1 MGGRSLLRR
10 VQLIRYYSTPGGNNG
25 GASNI
30 KVFDRHTKLLQ
41 KERAAHNP
49 DSKYVEYLRDEINRR
64 TIDRLAFVKTDF
76 TNVLDFG
83 SHSGNFERLLCDPSK
98 DDKNPQWKKDRQ
110 MITSKIN
117 KIVMVESSKSMLYKD
132 LTSAFNKELNIT
144 RIVADEEN
152 FDIPELSEPNQ
163 YDLIISNLSLHWIN
177 DLPAV
182 YKKLF
187 NCLKPD
193 GCFMGSMFGGD
204 TLFELRT
211 SLQLAEIERY
221 GGLSPRISPFVE
233 SSDVG
238 NLMQKAGFQML
249 TVDAEELIVDYP
261 NTFALME
268 DLQLMGE
275 NNSVIMT
282 PPPLTKD
289 LLLAVEP
296 IYREL
301 HGDKVTGH
309 LPATFRFVFMIGWKP
324 GKYLAKPA
332 KRGSANVSLKDA
344 LDGSITTTTTSLIED
359 DDPVDNKKN

>member
-1 MGGRSLLRR
+1 MVVRKLTRSLNSFRC
-10 VQLIRYYSTPGGNNG
+10 YSS
-25 GASNI
+25 ASNI
-30 KVFDRHTKLLQ
+30 KVFDRHVKWLQ

-49 DSKYVEYLRDEINRR
+49 DSKYAEYLRDEINRR
-64 TIDRLAFVKTDF
+64 TIDRLAFLKTDF

-83 SHSGNFERLLCDPSK
+83 AHSGNFEKLLCDPSRDAK
-98 DDKNPQWKKDRQ
+98 DSQWEADRKLIKN
-110 MITSKIN
+110 KIG
-117 KIVMVESSKSMLYKD
+117 KIVMVESSESMLYKD
-132 LTSAFNKELNIT
+132 LTSEFNNQLNIE

-152 FDIPELSEPNQ
+152 FDVPELSEPNQ

-177 DLPAV
+177 DLPEV
-182 YKKLF
+182 YKKLYK
-187 NCLKPD
+187 CLKPD
-193 GCFMGSMFGGD
+193 GCFIGSMFGGD

-249 TVDAEELIVDYP
+249 TVDAEELVVDYP
-261 NTFALME
+261 NTYALME

-275 NNSVIMT
+275 NNSVLMT

-289 LLLAVEP
+289 LLLAIEP

-309 LPATFRFVFMIGWKP
+309 LPATYRFVYMIGWKP
-324 GKYLAKPA
+324 GKYLARPA

-344 LDGSITTTTTSLIED
+344 LDGSITTATTTLTED
-359 DDPVDNKKN
+359 EDPVQNKKD

>member
-1 MGGRSLLRR
+1 MLGRLLCRR
-10 VQLIRYYSTPGGNNG
+10 LPVRHYSQNSGN
-25 GASNI
+25 ASNI
-30 KVFDRHTKLLQ
+30 KVFDRHVKWLQ
-41 KERAAHNP
+41 KERAAQNP
-49 DSKYVEYLRDEINRR
+49 DSKFAEYLRDEINRR
-64 TIDRLAFVKTDF
+64 TIERLAFLKTEF

-83 SHSGNFERLLCDPSK
+83 AHSGNFEKLLCDPSR
-98 DDKNPQWKKDRQ
+98 DSQDPQWKADREL
-110 MITSKIN
+110 IKSKIG
-117 KIVMVESSKSMLYKD
+117 KLTMVESSKSMLYKD
-132 LTSAFNKELNIT
+132 LTSAFNKELNIE

-152 FDIPELSEPNQ
+152 FDVPELSEPNQ
-163 YDLIISNLSLHWIN
+163 YDLIISNLSMHWIN
-177 DLPAV
+177 DLPNV
-182 YKKLF
+182 YKKLY

-193 GCFMGSMFGGD
+193 SCFIGSMFGGD

-261 NTFALME
+261 NVLALME
-268 DLQLMGE
+268 DLKLMGE
-275 NNSVIMT
+275 NNSVLMT

-301 HGDKVTGH
+301 HGDKKTGH
-309 LPATFRFVFMIGWKP
+309 LPATFRFVYMIGWKQ
-324 GKYLAKPA
+324 GKYMAKPA

-344 LDGSITTTTTSLIED
+344 LDGKIITSTTTLTED
-359 DDPVDNKKN
+359 EDPSSKKK

>member
-1 MGGRSLLRR
+1 MFCFKHFNKPWVNTAFVRN
-10 VQLIRYYSTPGGNNG
+10 YSKPKP
-25 GASNI
+25 SNI
-30 KVFDRHTKLLQ
+30 KVFNRDVKLIQ
-41 KERAAHNP
+41 KERAAKNP
-49 DSKYVEYLRDEINRR
+49 DSKHAEYLRDEINRR
-64 TIDRLAFVKTDF
+64 TIERLAFLKTDF
-76 TNVLDFG
+76 TKVLDFG
-83 SHSGNFERLLCDPSK
+83 AHSGNFERLLCDKSR
-98 DDKNPQWKKDRQ
+98 DNDSQWKADREL
-110 MITSKIN
+110 IKN
-117 KIVMVESSKSMLYKD
+117 KIGKILLVESSKSSLYKD
-132 LTSAFNKELNIT
+132 LDSDFNKEMNIE
-144 RIVADEEN
+144 RIVADEEH
-152 FDIPELSEPNQ
+152 FDVPELSESNQ
-163 YDLIISNLSLHWIN
+163 YDLIVSNLSMHWIN
-177 DLPAV
+177 DLPEV

-193 GCFMGSMFGGD
+193 GCFIGSMFGGD
-204 TLFELRT
+204 TLFELRS

-261 NTFALME
+261 NVLALME

-275 NNSVIMT
+275 NNSVLMT

-301 HGDKVTGH
+301 YADKNTGH
-309 LPATFRFVFMIGWKP
+309 LPATYRFVYMIGWKP

-332 KRGSANVSLKDA
+332 KRGSGNISLKDA
-344 LDGSITTTTTSLIED
+344 LDGTTTLTSTLTED
-359 DDPVDNKKN
+359 EDPNDKK

>member
-1 MGGRSLLRR
+1 MFKKTVSPRLF
-10 VQLIRYYSTPGGNNG
+10 IRNYAQNS
-25 GASNI
+25 GAATNI
-30 KVFDRHTKLLQ
+30 KVFDRHIKWLQ
-41 KERAAHNP
+41 KERAAKNP
-49 DSKYVEYLRDEINRR
+49 DSKYAEYLRDEINRR
-64 TIDRLAFVKTDF
+64 TIDRLAFLKTDF

-83 SHSGNFERLLCDPSK
+83 AHSGNFERLLCDPSK
-98 DDKNPQWKKDRQ
+98 DMQNPQWKADREL
-110 MITSKIN
+110 IKSKIG
-117 KIVMVESSKSMLYKD
+117 KILLVESSKSMLYKD
-132 LTSAFNKELNIT
+132 MDSEFNKELNLE

-152 FDIPELSEPNQ
+152 FDIPELSEKNQ
-163 YDLIISNLSLHWIN
+163 YDLIISNLSLHWVN
-177 DLPAV
+177 DLPEV

-193 GCFMGSMFGGD
+193 GCFIGSMFGGD

-221 GGLSPRISPFVE
+221 GGISPRISPFVE

-249 TVDAEELIVDYP
+249 TVDSEELIVDYP
-261 NTFALME
+261 NVLALME

-275 NNSVIMT
+275 NNSVMMN

-309 LPATFRFVFMIGWKP
+309 IPATYRFVYMIGWKP
-324 GKYLAKPA
+324 GKYMAKPA
-332 KRGSANVSLKDA
+332 PRGSGNVSLKDV
-344 LDGSITTTTTSLIED
+344 LDGTITATTTLTED
-359 DDPVDNKKN
+359 NDPSDNKK

>member
-1 MGGRSLLRR
+1 MFKSVRKTFLRR
-10 VQLIRYYSTPGGNNG
+10 HYSSNGGN
-25 GASNI
+25 SSI
-30 KVFDRHTKLLQ
+30 KVFDRHVKLLQ

-49 DSKYVEYLRDEINRR
+49 DSKHAEYLRDEINRR
-64 TIDRLAFVKTDF
+64 TIDRLAFLKTEF

-83 SHSGNFERLLCDPSK
+83 AHSGNFERLLCDPSR
-98 DDKNPQWKKDRQ
+98 DLVDPQWKADREL
-110 MITSKIN
+110 IKSKIG
-117 KIVMVESSKSMLYKD
+117 KILLVESSQSLLFKD
-132 LTSAFNKELNIT
+132 MDSVFNKELNLE

-152 FDIPELSEPNQ
+152 FDVPELSEKNQ
-163 YDLIISNLSLHWIN
+163 YDLIISNLSMHWIN
-177 DLPAV
+177 DLPEV
-182 YKKLF
+182 YKKLY

-193 GCFMGSMFGGD
+193 GCFIGSMFGGD

-211 SLQLAEIERY
+211 ALQLAEIERY
-221 GGLSPRISPFVE
+221 GGISPRISPFVE

-261 NTFALME
+261 NVLALIE

-275 NNSVIMT
+275 NNSVMMS
-282 PPPLTKD
+282 PPALTKD

-309 LPATFRFVFMIGWKP
+309 LPATYRFVYMIGWKP

-332 KRGSANVSLKDA
+332 PRGSGNISLKDA
-344 LDGSITTTTTSLIED
+344 LDGTITSTTTLTED
-359 DDPVDNKKN
+359 EPIKK

>member
-1 MGGRSLLRR
+1 MFKCTGLRR
-10 VQLIRYYSTPGGNNG
+10 FGIRTYATGGNS
-25 GASNI
+25 ATV
-30 KVFDRHTKLLQ
+30 KVFDRSVKLLQ

-49 DSKYVEYLRDEINRR
+49 DSKHVEYLRDEINRR
-64 TIDRLAFVKTDF
+64 TIDRLAFVKTEF

-83 SHSGNFERLLCDPSK
+83 AHSGNFERLLCDPRR
-98 DDKNPQWKKDRQ
+98 DEQDPQWKADREL
-110 MITSKIN
+110 IKSKIG
-117 KIVMVESSKSMLYKD
+117 KIVLVESSESMLYKD
-132 LTSAFNKELNIT
+132 LESAFNKELNIE
-144 RIVADEEN
+144 RVVADEEN
-152 FDIPELSEPNQ
+152 FDVPELLEKNQ
-163 YDLIISNLSLHWIN
+163 YDLIISNLSMHWIN
-177 DLPAV
+177 DLPEV

-193 GCFMGSMFGGD
+193 GCFIGSMFGGD

-211 SLQLAEIERY
+211 ALQLAEIERY
-221 GGLSPRISPFVE
+221 GGISPRISPFVE

-261 NTFALME
+261 NMLALME

-275 NNSVIMT
+275 NNSVLMN

-289 LLLAVEP
+289 LLLAAEP

-301 HGDKVTGH
+301 HGNKVTGH
-309 LPATFRFVFMIGWKP
+309 LPATFRFVYMIGWKP

-332 KRGSANVSLKDA
+332 PRGSADVSLKDA
-344 LDGSITTTTTSLIED
+344 FEGTTTGTTTLVED
-359 DDPVDNKKN
+359 DSWAKKN

>member
-1 MGGRSLLRR
+1 MFKSVRNTFLRR
-10 VQLIRYYSTPGGNNG
+10 HYSSNGGN
-25 GASNI
+25 SSI
-30 KVFDRHTKLLQ
+30 KVFDRHVKLLQ

-49 DSKYVEYLRDEINRR
+49 DSKHAEYLRDEINRR
-64 TIDRLAFVKTDF
+64 TIDRLAFLKTEF
-76 TNVLDFG
+76 INVLDFG
-83 SHSGNFERLLCDPSK
+83 AHSGNFERLLCDSSR
-98 DDKNPQWKKDRQ
+98 DLVDPQWKADREL
-110 MITSKIN
+110 IKSKIG
-117 KIVMVESSKSMLYKD
+117 KILLVESSQSLLFKD
-132 LTSAFNKELNIT
+132 MDSAFNKELNLE

-152 FDIPELSEPNQ
+152 FDVPELSEKNQ
-163 YDLIISNLSLHWIN
+163 YDLIISNLSMHWIN
-177 DLPAV
+177 DLPEV
-182 YKKLF
+182 YKKLY

-193 GCFMGSMFGGD
+193 GCFIGSMFGGD

-211 SLQLAEIERY
+211 ALQLAEIERY
-221 GGLSPRISPFVE
+221 GGISPRISPFVE

-261 NTFALME
+261 NVLALIE

-275 NNSVIMT
+275 NNSVMMS
-282 PPPLTKD
+282 PPALTKD

-309 LPATFRFVFMIGWKP
+309 LPATYRFVYMIGWKP

-332 KRGSANVSLKDA
+332 PRGSGNISLKDA
-344 LDGSITTTTTSLIED
+344 LDGTITSTTTLTED
-359 DDPVDNKKN
+359 EPIKK